1 MTFKPY
7 QNESDVLTLGNLTIE
22 NRVDRISL
30 MGDVELT
37 KDQRGL
43 LLAKK
48 LKAVIDATVLALEA
62 EKGTLPAS
70 VATNPPTKVR
80 NPFA

>member
-48 LKAVIDATVLALEA
+48 LKAVLDAAVLALEA
-62 EKGTLPAS
+62 EKASLPPS
-70 VATNPPTKVR
+70 VATLAATKVR
-80 NPFA
+80 NPFG